1 MVRTRWSSVLLLYGV
16 GLIASSFLGKIAP
29 VGPLL
34 QRDLGLTLA
43 QLGWMVSMI
52 TAVAACSAPRSAGS
66 RTSVRAEPCC
76 WGW

>member
-1 MVRTRWSSVLLLYGV
+1 MRRGEMVRTRWSSVLLLYGV

-52 TAVAACSAPRSAGS
+52 TAVGGVFAVSALCSARRCSAP
-66 RTSVRAEPCC
+66 
-76 WGW
+76 